1 MPNDNQ
7 KELLSDRDYEPLG
20 MQWLDLIKSGISEHF
35 RGGGK
40 AYEPPTYHQYSPE
53 PVPSEEIVQT
63 GIPFGPGALRSLMQ
77 LFKRGRKSPATRSPK
92 RIEDEWISPEHELR
106 QSKKFLAGTPQ
117 EKDKLL
123 KGLQREMEE
132 IGDFDRLMEKERY
145 GKFFH
150 PIRRSTPFKY
160 QTELPSDVSRKLN
173 PQTAFPLEIGTGA
186 FEAIPLKGD
195 INLIKL
201 TRLLELAKKGNI
213 EF

>member
-7 KELLSDRDYEPLG
+7 KELLSDRDYQPLG
-20 MQWLDLIKSGISEHF
+20 MQWMDLIKSGIAEGF
-35 RGGGK
+35 QGPE
-40 AYEPPTYHQYSPE
+40 YEQPATPQYSSE
-53 PVPSEEIVQT
+53 PAPSEEIVQT

-132 IGDFDRLMEKERY
+132 IGDFDRLMEKEHY
-145 GKFFH
+145 GKFFD

-160 QTELPSDVSRKLN
+160 HTDPLASTLPSDVSRTLN

-186 FEAIPLKGD
+186 FENIPLKGN

-201 TRLLELAKKGNI
+201 AWLLAKEKI
-213 EF
+213 